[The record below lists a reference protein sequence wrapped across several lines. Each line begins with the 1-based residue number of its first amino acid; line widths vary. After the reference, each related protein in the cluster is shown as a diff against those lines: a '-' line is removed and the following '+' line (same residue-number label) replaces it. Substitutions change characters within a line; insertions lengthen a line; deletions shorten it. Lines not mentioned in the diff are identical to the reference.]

1 MGDGGPESEAP
12 FDDSAFYVFA
22 AAMLL
27 LYWVPTASLRVLR
40 RVRGVDPPHAKYMP
54 SRFCR
59 CSQCQ
64 AKAVKLQ
71 ATRARPAQIIFTPSN
86 IVFGVATVLL
96 CTSVAV
102 VYRANLAS
110 AAPFDPF
117 EILGVP
123 QSATKREI
131 ERAYRVMASTM
142 HPDKNKDDPG
152 AADAFMRIASAKKAL
167 TDEEAKANYIKYGNP
182 DGYQGTKLGV
192 GLPRGML
199 SHSNVVLLVYFL
211 LLAVAFP
218 AVLILWWR
226 RRSQMLSDSVMTMTY
241 ALFRDVLAHS
251 GQHEDLFNAVA
262 CAFDLQSLFKEGNN
276 QLVVPVLGQ
285 LRAMAAF
292 DLSKCKFPG
301 PPPDWMVHNVIMLH
315 AHVAR
320 VPIPAELSYVL
331 SGFLSRF
338 ESLCTAMADS
348 VAMLGRAD
356 LRRGPYS
363 MSLSGFTSRLLT
375 VVRVGQR
382 VYHAMEVKDSPLL
395 QVPHFGLPEVRT
407 CTQVRPPVTSVYAL
421 AAAGS
426 ERRAELLPDMTPE
439 QRLDVDEFCARYPK
453 ATLTVSKPTVEVDDD
468 DEAVHQG
475 DTVTL
480 TVNLKV
486 QRAAGDLTS
495 PCLPLLPEP
504 KAEVWW
510 IVLSDADRDLPLG
523 VRRMQ
528 PEQATP
534 VPVVEA
540 DEAPSGV
547 TVEFETKFM
556 LVAPVAA
563 KYHLVVHA
571 VPDCYVGADINT
583 PVRMEV
589 LEPKLVT
596 DDTVYFDPSD
606 ESDVASMS
614 SESSYTDDGE
624 YNSEDWTTVT
634 DSSDEEGGHDHGHG
648 QEDDGHGH
656 GGCCGGHSHDA
667 PAEPPRRSKPKK
679 TKKASSPR
687 QDEAEAPRSAGSEAA
702 APVAAAAPAA
712 ARAAPEAR
720 PAPAPAAAPRAARAP
735 VVQARAAPA
744 PRPAARA
751 AAAAAPVRAQA
762 PPAPRGPTVEAVR
775 AAAAAAAATA
785 AAAPAVAPAA
795 TEPAGGPSGATPN
808 GQSSQPRTEAEMEA
822 ELLEDLLLRAN
833 SGGGR
838 GKKGGGGAAKKGKKG
853 SKKGR

>member
-22 AAMLL
+22 SAMLL

-40 RVRGVDPPHAKYMP
+40 RIRGVDPPHAKYLP
-54 SRFCR
+54 SRYCK

-64 AKAVKLQ
+64 AKAAKLQ
-71 ATRARPAQIIFTPSN
+71 STRARPAQIYFTPSN
-86 IVFGVATVLL
+86 ITFAVATVLL
-96 CTSVAV
+96 CASVAV

-131 ERAYRVMASTM
+131 ERAYRVLASTM
-142 HPDKNKDDPG
+142 HPDKNKNDPG

-199 SHSNVVLLVYFL
+199 AHSNIVLLVYFL

-262 CAFDLQSLFKEGNN
+262 CAFDLEPLFKEGNN
-276 QLVVPVLGQ
+276 QLVVPVLQQ
-285 LRAMAAF
+285 LRSMAAF

-301 PPPDWMVHNVIMLH
+301 PPPDWMVHNVILLH

-320 VPIPAELSYVL
+320 VPIPAELNYVL

-395 QVPHFGLPEVRT
+395 QVPHFGLREVRA
-407 CTQVRPPVTSVYAL
+407 CTQVRPPLTSVYAL
-421 AAAGS
+421 VEAGS
-426 ERRAELLPDMTPE
+426 ERRAALLPDLTPQ

-453 ATLTVSKPTVEVDDD
+453 ATLTVSKPTVDVDDE
-468 DEAVHQG
+468 DESVHQG

-480 TVNLKV
+480 SVNLKV
-486 QRAAGDLTS
+486 TRAAGNLTS

-504 KAEVWW
+504 KSEVWW

-528 PEQATP
+528 PEQASP
-534 VPVVEA
+534 VPVDEA
-540 DEAPSGV
+540 DASSAGSS
-547 TVEFETKFM
+547 FQFDTKFM
-556 LVAPVAA
+556 LVAPVAGR
-563 KYHLVVHA
+563 YHLVVHA

-583 PVRMEV
+583 PIRMDV

-606 ESDVASMS
+606 ESDVASMT

-634 DSSDEEGGHDHGHG
+634 DSSDEEGGHDHEEEEDGPGLDHG
-648 QEDDGHGH
+648 D
-656 GGCCGGHSHDA
+656 CCGGHSRGA
-667 PAEPPRRSKPKK
+667 PPEPPRRSKPRKAKK
-679 TKKASSPR
+679 SPTSR
-687 QDEAEAPRSAGSEAA
+687 EDEPAAEP
-702 APVAAAAPAA
+702 AAAAPAA
-712 ARAAPEAR
+712 GSTTAARRERAAR
-720 PAPAPAAAPRAARAP
+720 PAP
-735 VVQARAAPA
+735 
-744 PRPAARA
+744 ARA
-751 AAAAAPVRAQA
+751 AAAA
-762 PPAPRGPTVEAVR
+762 PPASAP
-775 AAAAAAAATA
+775 AARAATA
-785 AAAPAVAPAA
+785 AD
-795 TEPAGGPSGATPN
+795 TNGA
-808 GQSSQPRTEAEMEA
+808 SSQPRTEADTEA
-822 ELLEDLLLRAN
+822 ELLEDLLQRAN
-833 SGGGR
+833 AGGGR
-838 GKKGGGGAAKKGKKG
+838 GKKSSAGTSKKGKKG
-853 SKKGR
+853 GKKGR

>member
-22 AAMLL
+22 SAMLL

-40 RVRGVDPPHAKYMP
+40 RIRGVDPPHAKYLP
-54 SRFCR
+54 SRYCK

-64 AKAVKLQ
+64 AKAAKLQ
-71 ATRARPAQIIFTPSN
+71 STRARPAQIYFTPSN
-86 IVFGVATVLL
+86 ITFAVATVLL
-96 CTSVAV
+96 CASVAV

-131 ERAYRVMASTM
+131 ERAYRVLASTM
-142 HPDKNKDDPG
+142 HPDKNKNDPG

-199 SHSNVVLLVYFL
+199 AHSNIVLLVYFL

-262 CAFDLQSLFKEGNN
+262 CAFDLEPLFKEGNN
-276 QLVVPVLGQ
+276 QLVVPVLQQ
-285 LRAMAAF
+285 LRSMAAF

-301 PPPDWMVHNVIMLH
+301 PPPDWMVHNVILLH

-320 VPIPAELSYVL
+320 VPIPAELNYVL

-395 QVPHFGLPEVRT
+395 QVPHFGLREVRA
-407 CTQVRPPVTSVYAL
+407 CTQVRPPLTSVYAL
-421 AAAGS
+421 VEAGS
-426 ERRAELLPDMTPE
+426 ERRAALLPDLTPQ

-453 ATLTVSKPTVEVDDD
+453 ATLTVSKPTVDVDDE
-468 DEAVHQG
+468 DESVHQG

-480 TVNLKV
+480 SVNLKV
-486 QRAAGDLTS
+486 TRAAGNLTS

-504 KAEVWW
+504 KSEVWW

-528 PEQATP
+528 PEQASP
-534 VPVVEA
+534 VPVDEA
-540 DEAPSGV
+540 DASSAGSS
-547 TVEFETKFM
+547 FQFDTKFM
-556 LVAPVAA
+556 LVAPVAGR
-563 KYHLVVHA
+563 YHLVVHA

-583 PVRMEV
+583 PIRMDV

-606 ESDVASMS
+606 ESDVASMT

-634 DSSDEEGGHDHGHG
+634 DSSDEEGGHDHEEEEDGPGLDHG
-648 QEDDGHGH
+648 D
-656 GGCCGGHSHDA
+656 CCGGHSRGA
-667 PAEPPRRSKPKK
+667 PPEPPRRSKPRKAKK
-679 TKKASSPR
+679 SPTSR
-687 QDEAEAPRSAGSEAA
+687 EDEPAAEP
-702 APVAAAAPAA
+702 AAAAPAA
-712 ARAAPEAR
+712 GSTTAARRERAAR
-720 PAPAPAAAPRAARAP
+720 PAPA
-735 VVQARAAPA
+735 
-744 PRPAARA
+744 RA
-751 AAAAAPVRAQA
+751 AAAPAAPVPVVAARAAPVRAAAARAA
-762 PPAPRGPTVEAVR
+762 PPPAAARAPTPPVARGPTVEAVR
-775 AAAAAAAATA
+775 AAAAAAAGA
-785 AAAPAVAPAA
+785 AAAPPASAPAA
-795 TEPAGGPSGATPN
+795 RAATAADANGA
-808 GQSSQPRTEAEMEA
+808 SSQPRTEADTEA
-822 ELLEDLLLRAN
+822 ELLEDLLQRAN
-833 SGGGR
+833 AGGGR
-838 GKKGGGGAAKKGKKG
+838 GKKSSAGTSKKGKKG
-853 SKKGR
+853 GKKGR

>member
-22 AAMLL
+22 SAMLL

-40 RVRGVDPPHAKYMP
+40 RIRGVDPPHAKYLP
-54 SRFCR
+54 SRYCK

-64 AKAVKLQ
+64 AKAAKLQ
-71 ATRARPAQIIFTPSN
+71 STRARPAQIYFTPSN
-86 IVFGVATVLL
+86 ITFAVATVLL
-96 CTSVAV
+96 CASVAV

-131 ERAYRVMASTM
+131 ERAYRVLASTM
-142 HPDKNKDDPG
+142 HPDKNKNDPG

-199 SHSNVVLLVYFL
+199 AHSNIVLLVYFL

-262 CAFDLQSLFKEGNN
+262 CAFDLEPLFKEGNN
-276 QLVVPVLGQ
+276 QLVVPVLQQ
-285 LRAMAAF
+285 LRSMAAF

-301 PPPDWMVHNVIMLH
+301 PPPDWMVHNVILLH

-320 VPIPAELSYVL
+320 VPIPAELNYVL

-395 QVPHFGLPEVRT
+395 QVPHFGLREVRA
-407 CTQVRPPVTSVYAL
+407 CTQVRPPLTSVYAL
-421 AAAGS
+421 VEAGS
-426 ERRAELLPDMTPE
+426 ERRAALLPDLTPQ

-453 ATLTVSKPTVEVDDD
+453 ATLTVSKPTVDVDDE
-468 DEAVHQG
+468 DESVHQG

-480 TVNLKV
+480 SVNLKV
-486 QRAAGDLTS
+486 TRAAGNLTS

-504 KAEVWW
+504 KSEVWW

-528 PEQATP
+528 PEQASP
-534 VPVVEA
+534 VPVDEA
-540 DEAPSGV
+540 DASSAESS
-547 TVEFETKFM
+547 FQFDTKFM
-556 LVAPVAA
+556 LVAPVAGR
-563 KYHLVVHA
+563 YHLVVHA

-583 PVRMEV
+583 PIRMDV

-606 ESDVASMS
+606 ESDVASMT

-634 DSSDEEGGHDHGHG
+634 DSSDEEGGHDHEEEEDGPGLDHG
-648 QEDDGHGH
+648 D
-656 GGCCGGHSHDA
+656 CCGGHSRGA
-667 PAEPPRRSKPKK
+667 PPEPPRRSKPRKAKK
-679 TKKASSPR
+679 SPTSR
-687 QDEAEAPRSAGSEAA
+687 EDEPAAEP
-702 APVAAAAPAA
+702 AAAAPAA
-712 ARAAPEAR
+712 GSTTAARRERAAR
-720 PAPAPAAAPRAARAP
+720 PAPA
-735 VVQARAAPA
+735 
-744 PRPAARA
+744 RA
-751 AAAAAPVRAQA
+751 AAAPAAPVPVVAARAAPVRAAAARAA
-762 PPAPRGPTVEAVR
+762 PPPAAARAPTPPVARGPTVEAVR
-775 AAAAAAAATA
+775 AAAAAAAGA
-785 AAAPAVAPAA
+785 AAAPPASAPAA
-795 TEPAGGPSGATPN
+795 RAATAADTNGA
-808 GQSSQPRTEAEMEA
+808 SSQPRTEADTEA
-822 ELLEDLLLRAN
+822 ELLEDLLQRAN
-833 SGGGR
+833 AGGGR
-838 GKKGGGGAAKKGKKG
+838 GKKSFAGTSKKGKKG
-853 SKKGR
+853 GKKGR

>member
-22 AAMLL
+22 SAMLL

-40 RVRGVDPPHAKYMP
+40 RIRGVDPPHAKYLP
-54 SRFCR
+54 SRYCK

-64 AKAVKLQ
+64 AKAAKLQ
-71 ATRARPAQIIFTPSN
+71 STRARPAQIYFTPSN
-86 IVFGVATVLL
+86 ITFAVATVLL
-96 CTSVAV
+96 CASVAV

-131 ERAYRVMASTM
+131 ERAYRVLASTM
-142 HPDKNKDDPG
+142 HPDKNKNDPG

-199 SHSNVVLLVYFL
+199 AHSNIVLLVYFL

-262 CAFDLQSLFKEGNN
+262 CAFDLEPLFKEGNN
-276 QLVVPVLGQ
+276 QLVVPVLQQ
-285 LRAMAAF
+285 LRSMAAF

-301 PPPDWMVHNVIMLH
+301 PPPDWMVHNVILLH

-320 VPIPAELSYVL
+320 VPIPAELNYVL

-395 QVPHFGLPEVRT
+395 QVPHFGLREVRA
-407 CTQVRPPVTSVYAL
+407 CTQVRPPLTSVYAL
-421 AAAGS
+421 VEAGS
-426 ERRAELLPDMTPE
+426 ERRAALLPDLTPQ

-453 ATLTVSKPTVEVDDD
+453 ATLTVSKPTVDVDDE
-468 DEAVHQG
+468 DESVHQG

-480 TVNLKV
+480 SVNLKV
-486 QRAAGDLTS
+486 TRAAGNLTS

-504 KAEVWW
+504 KSEVWW

-528 PEQATP
+528 PEQASP
-534 VPVVEA
+534 VPVDEA
-540 DEAPSGV
+540 DASSAGSS
-547 TVEFETKFM
+547 FQFDTKFM
-556 LVAPVAA
+556 LVAPVAGR
-563 KYHLVVHA
+563 YHLVVHA

-583 PVRMEV
+583 PIRMDV

-606 ESDVASMS
+606 ESDVASMT

-634 DSSDEEGGHDHGHG
+634 DSSDEEGGHDHEEEEDGPGLDHG
-648 QEDDGHGH
+648 D
-656 GGCCGGHSHDA
+656 CCGGHSRGA
-667 PAEPPRRSKPKK
+667 PPEPPRRSKPRKAKK
-679 TKKASSPR
+679 SPTSR
-687 QDEAEAPRSAGSEAA
+687 EDEPAAEP
-702 APVAAAAPAA
+702 AAAAPAA
-712 ARAAPEAR
+712 GSTTAARRERAAR
-720 PAPAPAAAPRAARAP
+720 PAPARAAA
-735 VVQARAAPA
+735 ARAAPV
-744 PRPAARA
+744 PVVAAR
-751 AAAAAPVRAQA
+751 AAPVRAAAARAA
-762 PPAPRGPTVEAVR
+762 PPPAAARAPTPPVARGPTVEAVR
-775 AAAAAAAATA
+775 AAAAAAAGA
-785 AAAPAVAPAA
+785 AAAPPASAPAA
-795 TEPAGGPSGATPN
+795 RAATAADTNGA
-808 GQSSQPRTEAEMEA
+808 SSQPRTEADTEA
-822 ELLEDLLLRAN
+822 ELLEDLLQRAN
-833 SGGGR
+833 AGGGR
-838 GKKGGGGAAKKGKKG
+838 GKKSSAGTSKKGKKG
-853 SKKGR
+853 GKKGR

>member
-22 AAMLL
+22 SAMLL

-40 RVRGVDPPHAKYMP
+40 RIRGVDPPHAKYLP
-54 SRFCR
+54 SRYCK

-64 AKAVKLQ
+64 AKAAKLQ
-71 ATRARPAQIIFTPSN
+71 STRARPAQIYFTPSN
-86 IVFGVATVLL
+86 ITFAVATVLL
-96 CTSVAV
+96 CASVAV

-131 ERAYRVMASTM
+131 ERAYRVLASTM
-142 HPDKNKDDPG
+142 HPDKNKNDPG

-199 SHSNVVLLVYFL
+199 AHSNIVLLVYFL

-262 CAFDLQSLFKEGNN
+262 CAFDLEPLFKEGNN
-276 QLVVPVLGQ
+276 QLVVPVLQQ
-285 LRAMAAF
+285 LRSMAAF

-301 PPPDWMVHNVIMLH
+301 PPPDWMVHNVILLH

-320 VPIPAELSYVL
+320 VPIPAELNYVL

-395 QVPHFGLPEVRT
+395 QVPHFGLREVRA
-407 CTQVRPPVTSVYAL
+407 CTQVRPPLTSVYAL
-421 AAAGS
+421 VEAGS
-426 ERRAELLPDMTPE
+426 ERRAALLPDLTPQ

-453 ATLTVSKPTVEVDDD
+453 ATLTVSKPTVDVDDE
-468 DEAVHQG
+468 DESVHQG

-480 TVNLKV
+480 SVNLKV
-486 QRAAGDLTS
+486 TRAAGNLTS

-504 KAEVWW
+504 KSEVWW

-528 PEQATP
+528 PEQASP
-534 VPVVEA
+534 VPVDEA
-540 DEAPSGV
+540 DASSAGSS
-547 TVEFETKFM
+547 FQFDTKFM
-556 LVAPVAA
+556 LVAPVAGR
-563 KYHLVVHA
+563 YHLVVHA

-583 PVRMEV
+583 PIRMDV

-606 ESDVASMS
+606 ESDVASMT

-634 DSSDEEGGHDHGHG
+634 DSSDEEGGHDHEEEEDGPGLDHG
-648 QEDDGHGH
+648 D
-656 GGCCGGHSHDA
+656 CCGGHSRGA
-667 PAEPPRRSKPKK
+667 PPEPPRRSKPRKAKK
-679 TKKASSPR
+679 SPTSR
-687 QDEAEAPRSAGSEAA
+687 EDEPAAEP
-702 APVAAAAPAA
+702 AAAAPAA
-712 ARAAPEAR
+712 GSTTAARRERAAR
-720 PAPAPAAAPRAARAP
+720 PAPA
-735 VVQARAAPA
+735 
-744 PRPAARA
+744 RA
-751 AAAAAPVRAQA
+751 AAAPAAPVPVVAARAAPVRAAAARAA
-762 PPAPRGPTVEAVR
+762 PPPAAARAPTPPVARGPTVEAVR
-775 AAAAAAAATA
+775 AAAAAAAGA
-785 AAAPAVAPAA
+785 AAAPPASAPAA
-795 TEPAGGPSGATPN
+795 RAATAADTNGA
-808 GQSSQPRTEAEMEA
+808 SSQPRTEADTEA
-822 ELLEDLLLRAN
+822 ELLEDLLQRAN
-833 SGGGR
+833 AGGGR
-838 GKKGGGGAAKKGKKG
+838 GKKSSAGTSKKGKKG
-853 SKKGR
+853 GKKGR

>member
-22 AAMLL
+22 SAMLL

-40 RVRGVDPPHAKYMP
+40 RIRGVDPPHAKYLP
-54 SRFCR
+54 SRYCK

-64 AKAVKLQ
+64 AKAAKLQ
-71 ATRARPAQIIFTPSN
+71 STRARPAQIYFTPSN
-86 IVFGVATVLL
+86 ITFAVATVLL
-96 CTSVAV
+96 CASVAV

-131 ERAYRVMASTM
+131 ERAYRVLASTM
-142 HPDKNKDDPG
+142 HPDKNKNDPR

-199 SHSNVVLLVYFL
+199 AHSNIVLLVYFL

-262 CAFDLQSLFKEGNN
+262 CAFDLEPLFKEGNN
-276 QLVVPVLGQ
+276 QLVVPVLQQ
-285 LRAMAAF
+285 LRSMAAF

-301 PPPDWMVHNVIMLH
+301 PPPDWMVHNVILLH

-320 VPIPAELSYVL
+320 VPIPAELNYVL

-395 QVPHFGLPEVRT
+395 QVPHFGLREVRA
-407 CTQVRPPVTSVYAL
+407 CTQVRPPLTSVYAL
-421 AAAGS
+421 VEAGS
-426 ERRAELLPDMTPE
+426 ERRAALLPDLTPQ

-453 ATLTVSKPTVEVDDD
+453 ATLTVSKPTVDVDDE
-468 DEAVHQG
+468 DESVHQG

-480 TVNLKV
+480 SVNLKV
-486 QRAAGDLTS
+486 TRAAGNLTS

-504 KAEVWW
+504 KSEVWW

-528 PEQATP
+528 PEQASP
-534 VPVVEA
+534 VPVDEA
-540 DEAPSGV
+540 DASSAESS
-547 TVEFETKFM
+547 FQFDTKFM
-556 LVAPVAA
+556 LVAPVAGR
-563 KYHLVVHA
+563 YHLVVHA

-583 PVRMEV
+583 PIRMDV

-606 ESDVASMS
+606 ESDVASMT

-634 DSSDEEGGHDHGHG
+634 DSSDEEGGHDHEEEEDGPGLDHG
-648 QEDDGHGH
+648 D
-656 GGCCGGHSHDA
+656 CCGGHSRGA
-667 PAEPPRRSKPKK
+667 PPEPPRRSKPRKAKK
-679 TKKASSPR
+679 SPTSR
-687 QDEAEAPRSAGSEAA
+687 EDEPAAEP
-702 APVAAAAPAA
+702 AAAAPAA
-712 ARAAPEAR
+712 GSTTAARRERAAR
-720 PAPAPAAAPRAARAP
+720 PAPA
-735 VVQARAAPA
+735 
-744 PRPAARA
+744 RA
-751 AAAAAPVRAQA
+751 AAAPAAPVPVVAARAAPVRAAAARAA
-762 PPAPRGPTVEAVR
+762 PPPAAARAPTPPVARGPTVEAVR
-775 AAAAAAAATA
+775 AAAAAAAGA
-785 AAAPAVAPAA
+785 AAAPPASAPAA
-795 TEPAGGPSGATPN
+795 RAATAADTNGA
-808 GQSSQPRTEAEMEA
+808 SSQPRTEADTEA
-822 ELLEDLLLRAN
+822 ELLEDLLQRAN
-833 SGGGR
+833 AGGGR
-838 GKKGGGGAAKKGKKG
+838 GKKSSAGTSKKGKKG
-853 SKKGR
+853 GKKGR

>member
-22 AAMLL
+22 SAMLL

-40 RVRGVDPPHAKYMP
+40 RIRGVDPPHAKYLP
-54 SRFCR
+54 SRYCK

-64 AKAVKLQ
+64 AKAAKLQ
-71 ATRARPAQIIFTPSN
+71 STRARPAQIYFTPSN
-86 IVFGVATVLL
+86 ITFAVATVLL
-96 CTSVAV
+96 CASVAV

-131 ERAYRVMASTM
+131 ERAYRVLASTM
-142 HPDKNKDDPG
+142 HPDKNKNDPG

-199 SHSNVVLLVYFL
+199 AHSNIVLLVYFL

-262 CAFDLQSLFKEGNN
+262 CAFDLEPLFKEGNN
-276 QLVVPVLGQ
+276 QLVVPVLQQ
-285 LRAMAAF
+285 LRSMAAF

-301 PPPDWMVHNVIMLH
+301 PPPDWMVHNVILLH

-320 VPIPAELSYVL
+320 VPIPAELNYVL

-395 QVPHFGLPEVRT
+395 QVPHFGLREVRA
-407 CTQVRPPVTSVYAL
+407 CTQVRPPLTSVYAL
-421 AAAGS
+421 VEAGS
-426 ERRAELLPDMTPE
+426 ERRAALLPDLTPQ

-453 ATLTVSKPTVEVDDD
+453 ATLTVSKPTVDVDDE
-468 DEAVHQG
+468 DESVHQG

-480 TVNLKV
+480 SVNLKV
-486 QRAAGDLTS
+486 TRAAGNLTS

-504 KAEVWW
+504 KSEVWW

-528 PEQATP
+528 PEQASP
-534 VPVVEA
+534 VPVDEA
-540 DEAPSGV
+540 DASSAGSS
-547 TVEFETKFM
+547 FQFDTKFM
-556 LVAPVAA
+556 LVAPVAGR
-563 KYHLVVHA
+563 YHLVVHA

-583 PVRMEV
+583 PIRMDV

-606 ESDVASMS
+606 ESDVASMT

-634 DSSDEEGGHDHGHG
+634 DSSDEEGGHDHEEEEDGPGLDHG
-648 QEDDGHGH
+648 D
-656 GGCCGGHSHDA
+656 CCGGHSRGA
-667 PAEPPRRSKPKK
+667 PPEPPRRSKPRKAKK
-679 TKKASSPR
+679 SPTSR
-687 QDEAEAPRSAGSEAA
+687 EDEPAAEP
-702 APVAAAAPAA
+702 AAAAPAA
-712 ARAAPEAR
+712 GSTT
-720 PAPAPAAAPRAARAP
+720 
-735 VVQARAAPA
+735 
-744 PRPAARA
+744 AARA
-751 AAAAAPVRAQA
+751 A
-762 PPAPRGPTVEAVR
+762 
-775 AAAAAAAATA
+775 TA
-785 AAAPAVAPAA
+785 ADAN
-795 TEPAGGPSGATPN
+795 GA
-808 GQSSQPRTEAEMEA
+808 SSQPRTEADTEA
-822 ELLEDLLLRAN
+822 ELLEDLLQRAN
-833 SGGGR
+833 AGGGR
-838 GKKGGGGAAKKGKKG
+838 GKKSSAGTSKKGKKG
-853 SKKGR
+853 GKKGR

>member
-22 AAMLL
+22 SAMLL

-40 RVRGVDPPHAKYMP
+40 RIRGVDPPHAKYLP
-54 SRFCR
+54 SRYCK

-64 AKAVKLQ
+64 AKAAKLQ
-71 ATRARPAQIIFTPSN
+71 STRARPAQIYFTPSN
-86 IVFGVATVLL
+86 ITFAVATVLL
-96 CTSVAV
+96 CASVAV

-131 ERAYRVMASTM
+131 ERAYRVLASTM
-142 HPDKNKDDPG
+142 HPDKNKNDPG

-199 SHSNVVLLVYFL
+199 AHSNIVLLVYFL

-262 CAFDLQSLFKEGNN
+262 CAFDLEPLFKEGNN
-276 QLVVPVLGQ
+276 QLVVPVLQQ
-285 LRAMAAF
+285 LRSMAAF

-301 PPPDWMVHNVIMLH
+301 PPPDWMVHNVILLH

-320 VPIPAELSYVL
+320 VPIPAELNYVL

-395 QVPHFGLPEVRT
+395 QVPHFGLREVRA
-407 CTQVRPPVTSVYAL
+407 CTQVRPPLTSVYAL
-421 AAAGS
+421 VEAGS
-426 ERRAELLPDMTPE
+426 ERRAALLPDLTPQ

-453 ATLTVSKPTVEVDDD
+453 ATLTVSKPTVDVDDE
-468 DEAVHQG
+468 DESVHQG

-480 TVNLKV
+480 SVNLKV
-486 QRAAGDLTS
+486 TRAAGNLTS

-504 KAEVWW
+504 KSEVWW

-528 PEQATP
+528 PEQASP
-534 VPVVEA
+534 VPVDEA
-540 DEAPSGV
+540 DASSAGSS
-547 TVEFETKFM
+547 FQFDTKFM
-556 LVAPVAA
+556 LVAPVAGR
-563 KYHLVVHA
+563 YHLVVHA

-583 PVRMEV
+583 PIRMDV

-606 ESDVASMS
+606 ESDVASMT

-634 DSSDEEGGHDHGHG
+634 DSSDEEGGHDHEEEEDGPGLDHG
-648 QEDDGHGH
+648 D
-656 GGCCGGHSHDA
+656 CCGGHSRGA
-667 PAEPPRRSKPKK
+667 PPEPPRRSKPRKAKK
-679 TKKASSPR
+679 SPTSR
-687 QDEAEAPRSAGSEAA
+687 EDEPAAEP
-702 APVAAAAPAA
+702 AAAAPAA
-712 ARAAPEAR
+712 GSTTAARRERAAR
-720 PAPAPAAAPRAARAP
+720 PAPA
-735 VVQARAAPA
+735 
-744 PRPAARA
+744 RA
-751 AAAAAPVRAQA
+751 AAAPAAPVPVVAARAAPVRAAAARAA
-762 PPAPRGPTVEAVR
+762 PPPAAARAPTPPVARGPTVEAVR
-775 AAAAAAAATA
+775 AAAAAAAGAAAPPPASAPAARAATA
-785 AAAPAVAPAA
+785 AD
-795 TEPAGGPSGATPN
+795 TNGA
-808 GQSSQPRTEAEMEA
+808 SSQPRTEADTEA
-822 ELLEDLLLRAN
+822 ELLEDLLQRAN
-833 SGGGR
+833 AGGGR
-838 GKKGGGGAAKKGKKG
+838 GKKSSAGTSKKGKKG
-853 SKKGR
+853 GKKGR

>member
-22 AAMLL
+22 SAMLL

-40 RVRGVDPPHAKYMP
+40 RIRGVDPPHAKYLP
-54 SRFCR
+54 SRYCK

-64 AKAVKLQ
+64 AKAAKLQ
-71 ATRARPAQIIFTPSN
+71 STRARPAQIYFTPSN
-86 IVFGVATVLL
+86 ITFAVATVLL
-96 CTSVAV
+96 CASVAV

-131 ERAYRVMASTM
+131 ERAYRVLASTM
-142 HPDKNKDDPG
+142 HPDKNKNDPG

-199 SHSNVVLLVYFL
+199 AHSNIVLLVYFL

-262 CAFDLQSLFKEGNN
+262 CAFDLEPLFKEGNN
-276 QLVVPVLGQ
+276 QLVVPVLQQ
-285 LRAMAAF
+285 LRSMAAF

-301 PPPDWMVHNVIMLH
+301 PPPDWMVHNVILLH

-320 VPIPAELSYVL
+320 VPIPAELNYVL

-395 QVPHFGLPEVRT
+395 QVPHFGLREVRA
-407 CTQVRPPVTSVYAL
+407 CTQVRPPLTSVYAL
-421 AAAGS
+421 VEAGS
-426 ERRAELLPDMTPE
+426 ERRAALLPDLTPQ

-453 ATLTVSKPTVEVDDD
+453 ATLTVSKPTVDVDDE
-468 DEAVHQG
+468 DESVHQG

-480 TVNLKV
+480 SVNLKV
-486 QRAAGDLTS
+486 TRAAGNLTS

-504 KAEVWW
+504 KSEVWW

-528 PEQATP
+528 PEQASP
-534 VPVVEA
+534 VPVDEA
-540 DEAPSGV
+540 DASSAESS
-547 TVEFETKFM
+547 FQFDTKFM
-556 LVAPVAA
+556 LVAPVAGR
-563 KYHLVVHA
+563 YHLVVHA

-583 PVRMEV
+583 PIRMDV

-606 ESDVASMS
+606 ESDVASMT

-634 DSSDEEGGHDHGHG
+634 DSSDEEGGHDHEEEEDGPGLDHG
-648 QEDDGHGH
+648 D
-656 GGCCGGHSHDA
+656 CCGGHSRGA
-667 PAEPPRRSKPKK
+667 PPEPPRRSKPRKAKK
-679 TKKASSPR
+679 SPTSR
-687 QDEAEAPRSAGSEAA
+687 EDEPAAEP
-702 APVAAAAPAA
+702 AAAAPAA
-712 ARAAPEAR
+712 GSTTAARRERAAR
-720 PAPAPAAAPRAARAP
+720 PAPA
-735 VVQARAAPA
+735 
-744 PRPAARA
+744 RA
-751 AAAAAPVRAQA
+751 AAAPAAPVPVVAARAAPVRAAAARAA
-762 PPAPRGPTVEAVR
+762 PPPAAARAPTPPVARGPTVEAVR
-775 AAAAAAAATA
+775 AAAAAAAGA
-785 AAAPAVAPAA
+785 AAAPPASAPAA
-795 TEPAGGPSGATPN
+795 RAATAADANGA
-808 GQSSQPRTEAEMEA
+808 SSQPRTEADTEA
-822 ELLEDLLLRAN
+822 ELLEDLLQRAN
-833 SGGGR
+833 AGGGR
-838 GKKGGGGAAKKGKKG
+838 GKKSSAGTSKKGKKG
-853 SKKGR
+853 GKKGR

>member
-22 AAMLL
+22 SAMLL

-40 RVRGVDPPHAKYMP
+40 RIRGVDPPHAKYLP
-54 SRFCR
+54 SRYCK

-64 AKAVKLQ
+64 AKAAKLQ
-71 ATRARPAQIIFTPSN
+71 STRARPAQIYFTPSN
-86 IVFGVATVLL
+86 ITFAVATVLL
-96 CTSVAV
+96 CASVAV

-131 ERAYRVMASTM
+131 ERAYRVLASTM
-142 HPDKNKDDPG
+142 HPDKNKNDPG

-199 SHSNVVLLVYFL
+199 AHSNIVLLVYFL

-262 CAFDLQSLFKEGNN
+262 CAFDLEPLFKEGNN
-276 QLVVPVLGQ
+276 QLVVPVLQQ
-285 LRAMAAF
+285 LRSMAAF

-301 PPPDWMVHNVIMLH
+301 PPPDWMVHNVILLH

-320 VPIPAELSYVL
+320 VPIPAELNYVL

-395 QVPHFGLPEVRT
+395 QVPHFGLREVRA
-407 CTQVRPPVTSVYAL
+407 CTQVRPPWTSVYAL
-421 AAAGS
+421 VEAGS
-426 ERRAELLPDMTPE
+426 ERRAALLPDLTPQ

-453 ATLTVSKPTVEVDDD
+453 ATLTVSKPTVDVDDE
-468 DEAVHQG
+468 DESVHQG

-480 TVNLKV
+480 SVNLKV
-486 QRAAGDLTS
+486 TRAAGNLTS

-504 KAEVWW
+504 KSEVWW

-528 PEQATP
+528 PEQASP
-534 VPVVEA
+534 VPVDEA
-540 DEAPSGV
+540 DASSAGSS
-547 TVEFETKFM
+547 FQFDTKFM
-556 LVAPVAA
+556 LVAPVAGR
-563 KYHLVVHA
+563 YHLVVHA

-583 PVRMEV
+583 PIRMDV

-606 ESDVASMS
+606 ESDVASMT

-634 DSSDEEGGHDHGHG
+634 DSSDEEGGHDHEEEEDGPGLDHG
-648 QEDDGHGH
+648 D
-656 GGCCGGHSHDA
+656 CCGGHSRGA
-667 PAEPPRRSKPKK
+667 PPEPPRRSKPRKAKK
-679 TKKASSPR
+679 SPTSR
-687 QDEAEAPRSAGSEAA
+687 EDEPAAEP
-702 APVAAAAPAA
+702 AAAAPAA
-712 ARAAPEAR
+712 GSTTAARRERAAR
-720 PAPAPAAAPRAARAP
+720 PAPA
-735 VVQARAAPA
+735 
-744 PRPAARA
+744 RA
-751 AAAAAPVRAQA
+751 AAAPAAPVPVVAARAAPVRAAAARAA
-762 PPAPRGPTVEAVR
+762 PPPAAARAPTPPVARGPTVEAVR
-775 AAAAAAAATA
+775 AAAAAAAGA
-785 AAAPAVAPAA
+785 AAAPPASAPAA
-795 TEPAGGPSGATPN
+795 RAATAADTNGA
-808 GQSSQPRTEAEMEA
+808 SSQPRTEADTEA
-822 ELLEDLLLRAN
+822 ELLEDLLQRAN
-833 SGGGR
+833 AGGGR
-838 GKKGGGGAAKKGKKG
+838 GKKSSAGTSKKGKKG
-853 SKKGR
+853 GKKGR

>member
-22 AAMLL
+22 SAMLL

-40 RVRGVDPPHAKYMP
+40 RIRGVDPPHAKYLP
-54 SRFCR
+54 SRYCK

-64 AKAVKLQ
+64 AKAAKLQ
-71 ATRARPAQIIFTPSN
+71 STRARPAQIYFTPSN
-86 IVFGVATVLL
+86 ITFAVATVLL
-96 CTSVAV
+96 CASVAV

-123 QSATKREI
+123 HSATKREI
-131 ERAYRVMASTM
+131 ERAYRVLASTM
-142 HPDKNKDDPG
+142 HPDKNKNDPG

-199 SHSNVVLLVYFL
+199 AHSNIVLLVYFL

-262 CAFDLQSLFKEGNN
+262 CAFDLEPLFKEGNN
-276 QLVVPVLGQ
+276 QLVVPVLQQ
-285 LRAMAAF
+285 LRSMAAF

-301 PPPDWMVHNVIMLH
+301 PPPDWMVHNVILLH

-320 VPIPAELSYVL
+320 LPIPAELNYVL

-395 QVPHFGLPEVRT
+395 QVPHFGLREVRA
-407 CTQVRPPVTSVYAL
+407 CTQVRPPLTSVYAL
-421 AAAGS
+421 AEAGS
-426 ERRAELLPDMTPE
+426 ERRAALLPDLTPE

-453 ATLTVSKPTVEVDDD
+453 ATLTVSKPTVDVDDE
-468 DEAVHQG
+468 DESVHQG

-480 TVNLKV
+480 SVNLKV
-486 QRAAGDLTS
+486 TRAAGNLTS

-504 KAEVWW
+504 KSEVWW

-534 VPVVEA
+534 VPVDEA
-540 DEAPSGV
+540 DASSAGSS
-547 TVEFETKFM
+547 FQFDTKFM
-556 LVAPVAA
+556 LVAPVAGR
-563 KYHLVVHA
+563 YHLVVHA

-583 PVRMEV
+583 PIRMDV

-606 ESDVASMS
+606 ESDVASMT

-634 DSSDEEGGHDHGHG
+634 DSSDEEGGHDREEEEDGPGH
-648 QEDDGHGH
+648 DH
-656 GGCCGGHSHDA
+656 GGCCGGHSHGA
-667 PAEPPRRSKPKK
+667 PSEPPRRSKPRKAKK
-679 TKKASSPR
+679 SPTSR
-687 QDEAEAPRSAGSEAA
+687 EGEPAAEP
-702 APVAAAAPAA
+702 AAAAPAA
-712 ARAAPEAR
+712 GSTTAARRERAAR
-720 PAPAPAAAPRAARAP
+720 PAPS
-735 VVQARAAPA
+735 
-744 PRPAARA
+744 RA
-751 AAAAAPVRAQA
+751 AAAPAAPVPVVAARAAPVRAAAARAA
-762 PPAPRGPTVEAVR
+762 PPPAAARAPTPPVARGPTVEAVR
-775 AAAAAAAATA
+775 AAAAAAAGA
-785 AAAPAVAPAA
+785 AAAPPAPAPAA
-795 TEPAGGPSGATPN
+795 RAATAADANGA
-808 GQSSQPRTEAEMEA
+808 SSQPRTEADTEA
-822 ELLEDLLLRAN
+822 ELLEDLLQRAN
-833 SGGGR
+833 AGGGR
-838 GKKGGGGAAKKGKKG
+838 GKKGSAGTAKKGKKG
-853 SKKGR
+853 GKKGR

>member
-22 AAMLL
+22 SAMLL

-40 RVRGVDPPHAKYMP
+40 RIRGVDPPHAKYLP
-54 SRFCR
+54 SRYCK

-64 AKAVKLQ
+64 AKAAKLQ
-71 ATRARPAQIIFTPSN
+71 STRARPAQIYFTPSN
-86 IVFGVATVLL
+86 ITFAVATVLL
-96 CTSVAV
+96 CASVAV

-131 ERAYRVMASTM
+131 ERAYRVLASTM
-142 HPDKNKDDPG
+142 HPDKNKNDPG

-199 SHSNVVLLVYFL
+199 AHSNIVLLVYFL

-262 CAFDLQSLFKEGNN
+262 CAFDLEPLFKEGNN
-276 QLVVPVLGQ
+276 QLVVPVLQQ
-285 LRAMAAF
+285 LRSMAAF

-301 PPPDWMVHNVIMLH
+301 PPPDWMVHNVILLH

-320 VPIPAELSYVL
+320 VPIPAELNYVL

-395 QVPHFGLPEVRT
+395 QVPHFGLREVRA
-407 CTQVRPPVTSVYAL
+407 CTQVRPPLTSVYAL
-421 AAAGS
+421 VEAGS
-426 ERRAELLPDMTPE
+426 EWRAALLPDLTPQ

-453 ATLTVSKPTVEVDDD
+453 ATLTVSKPTVDVDDE
-468 DEAVHQG
+468 DESVHQG

-480 TVNLKV
+480 SVNLKV
-486 QRAAGDLTS
+486 TRAAGNLTS

-504 KAEVWW
+504 KSEVWW

-528 PEQATP
+528 PEQASP
-534 VPVVEA
+534 VPVDEA
-540 DEAPSGV
+540 DASSAGSS
-547 TVEFETKFM
+547 FQFDTKFM
-556 LVAPVAA
+556 LVAPVAGR
-563 KYHLVVHA
+563 YHLVVHA

-583 PVRMEV
+583 PIRMDV

-606 ESDVASMS
+606 ESDVASMT

-634 DSSDEEGGHDHGHG
+634 DSSDEEGGHDHEEEEDGPGLDHG
-648 QEDDGHGH
+648 D
-656 GGCCGGHSHDA
+656 CCGGHSRGA
-667 PAEPPRRSKPKK
+667 PPEPPRRSKPRKAKK
-679 TKKASSPR
+679 SPTSR
-687 QDEAEAPRSAGSEAA
+687 EDEPAAEP
-702 APVAAAAPAA
+702 AAAAPAA
-712 ARAAPEAR
+712 GSTTAARRERAAR
-720 PAPAPAAAPRAARAP
+720 PAPA
-735 VVQARAAPA
+735 
-744 PRPAARA
+744 RA
-751 AAAAAPVRAQA
+751 AAAPAAPVPVVAARAAPVRAAAARAA
-762 PPAPRGPTVEAVR
+762 PPPAAARAPTPPVARGPTVEAVR
-775 AAAAAAAATA
+775 AAAAAAAGA
-785 AAAPAVAPAA
+785 AAAPPASAPAA
-795 TEPAGGPSGATPN
+795 RAATAADTNGA
-808 GQSSQPRTEAEMEA
+808 SSQPRTEADTEA
-822 ELLEDLLLRAN
+822 ELLEDLLQRAN
-833 SGGGR
+833 AGGGR
-838 GKKGGGGAAKKGKKG
+838 GKKSSAGTSKKGKKG
-853 SKKGR
+853 GKKGR

>member
-22 AAMLL
+22 SAMLL

-40 RVRGVDPPHAKYMP
+40 RIRGVDPPHAKYLP
-54 SRFCR
+54 SRYCK

-64 AKAVKLQ
+64 AKAAKLQ
-71 ATRARPAQIIFTPSN
+71 STRARPAQIYFTPSN
-86 IVFGVATVLL
+86 ITFAVATVLL
-96 CTSVAV
+96 CASVAV

-131 ERAYRVMASTM
+131 ERAYRVLASTM
-142 HPDKNKDDPG
+142 HPDKNKNDPG

-199 SHSNVVLLVYFL
+199 AHSNIVLLVYFL

-262 CAFDLQSLFKEGNN
+262 CAFDLEPLFKEGNN
-276 QLVVPVLGQ
+276 QLVVPVLQQ
-285 LRAMAAF
+285 LRSMAAF

-301 PPPDWMVHNVIMLH
+301 PPPDWMVHNVILLH

-320 VPIPAELSYVL
+320 VPIPAELNYVL

-395 QVPHFGLPEVRT
+395 QVPHFGLREVRA
-407 CTQVRPPVTSVYAL
+407 CTQVRPPLTSVYAL
-421 AAAGS
+421 VEAGS
-426 ERRAELLPDMTPE
+426 ERRAALLPDLTPQ

-453 ATLTVSKPTVEVDDD
+453 ATLTVSKPTVDVDDE
-468 DEAVHQG
+468 DESVHQG

-480 TVNLKV
+480 SVNLKV
-486 QRAAGDLTS
+486 TRAAGNLTS

-504 KAEVWW
+504 KSEVWW

-528 PEQATP
+528 PEQASP
-534 VPVVEA
+534 VPVDEA
-540 DEAPSGV
+540 DASSAGSS
-547 TVEFETKFM
+547 FQFDTKFM
-556 LVAPVAA
+556 LVAPVAGR
-563 KYHLVVHA
+563 YHLVVHA

-583 PVRMEV
+583 PIRMDV

-606 ESDVASMS
+606 ESDVASMT

-634 DSSDEEGGHDHGHG
+634 DSSDEEGGHDHEEEEDGPGLDHG
-648 QEDDGHGH
+648 D
-656 GGCCGGHSHDA
+656 CCGGHSRGA
-667 PAEPPRRSKPKK
+667 PPEPPRRSKPRKAKK
-679 TKKASSPR
+679 SPTSR
-687 QDEAEAPRSAGSEAA
+687 EDEPAAEP
-702 APVAAAAPAA
+702 AAAAPAA
-712 ARAAPEAR
+712 GSTTAARRERAAR
-720 PAPAPAAAPRAARAP
+720 PAPARAP
-735 VVQARAAPA
+735 TP
-744 PRPAARA
+744 
-751 AAAAAPVRAQA
+751 PVA
-762 PPAPRGPTVEAVR
+762 RGPTVEAVR
-775 AAAAAAAATA
+775 AAAAAAAGA
-785 AAAPAVAPAA
+785 AAAPPASAPAA
-795 TEPAGGPSGATPN
+795 RAATAADANGA
-808 GQSSQPRTEAEMEA
+808 SSQPRTEADTEA
-822 ELLEDLLLRAN
+822 ELLEDLLQRAN
-833 SGGGR
+833 AGGGR
-838 GKKGGGGAAKKGKKG
+838 GKKSSAGTSKKGKKG
-853 SKKGR
+853 GKKGR

>member
-22 AAMLL
+22 SAMLL

-40 RVRGVDPPHAKYMP
+40 RIRGVDPPHAKYLP
-54 SRFCR
+54 SRYCK

-64 AKAVKLQ
+64 AKAAKLQ
-71 ATRARPAQIIFTPSN
+71 STRARPAQIYFTPSN
-86 IVFGVATVLL
+86 ITFAVATVLL
-96 CTSVAV
+96 CASVAV

-131 ERAYRVMASTM
+131 ERAYRVLASTM
-142 HPDKNKDDPG
+142 HPDKNKNDPG

-199 SHSNVVLLVYFL
+199 AHSNIVLLVYFL

-262 CAFDLQSLFKEGNN
+262 CAFDLEPLFKEGNN
-276 QLVVPVLGQ
+276 QLVVPVLQQ
-285 LRAMAAF
+285 LRSMAAF

-301 PPPDWMVHNVIMLH
+301 PPPDWMVHNVILLH

-320 VPIPAELSYVL
+320 VPIPAELNYVL

-395 QVPHFGLPEVRT
+395 QVPHFGLREVRA
-407 CTQVRPPVTSVYAL
+407 CTQVRPPLTSVYAL
-421 AAAGS
+421 VEAGS
-426 ERRAELLPDMTPE
+426 ERRAALLPDLTPQ

-453 ATLTVSKPTVEVDDD
+453 ATLTVSKPTVDVDDE
-468 DEAVHQG
+468 DESVHQG

-480 TVNLKV
+480 SVNLKV
-486 QRAAGDLTS
+486 TRAAGNLTS

-504 KAEVWW
+504 KSEVWW

-528 PEQATP
+528 PEQASP
-534 VPVVEA
+534 VPVDEA
-540 DEAPSGV
+540 DASSAESS
-547 TVEFETKFM
+547 FQFDTKFM
-556 LVAPVAA
+556 LVAPVAGR
-563 KYHLVVHA
+563 YHLVVHA

-583 PVRMEV
+583 PIRMDV

-606 ESDVASMS
+606 ESDVASMT

-634 DSSDEEGGHDHGHG
+634 DSSDEEGGHDHEEEEDGPGLDHG
-648 QEDDGHGH
+648 D
-656 GGCCGGHSHDA
+656 CCGGHSRGA
-667 PAEPPRRSKPKK
+667 PPEPPRRSKPRKAKK
-679 TKKASSPR
+679 SPTSR
-687 QDEAEAPRSAGSEAA
+687 EDEPAAEP
-702 APVAAAAPAA
+702 AAAAPAA
-712 ARAAPEAR
+712 GSTTAARRERAAR
-720 PAPAPAAAPRAARAP
+720 PAPA
-735 VVQARAAPA
+735 
-744 PRPAARA
+744 RA
-751 AAAAAPVRAQA
+751 AAAPAAPVPVVAARAAPVRAAAARAA
-762 PPAPRGPTVEAVR
+762 PPPAAARAPTPPVARGPTVEAVR
-775 AAAAAAAATA
+775 AAAAAAAGA
-785 AAAPAVAPAA
+785 AAAPPMSAPAA
-795 TEPAGGPSGATPN
+795 RAATAADTNGA
-808 GQSSQPRTEAEMEA
+808 SSQPRTEADTEA
-822 ELLEDLLLRAN
+822 ELLEDLLQRAN
-833 SGGGR
+833 AGGGR
-838 GKKGGGGAAKKGKKG
+838 GKKSSAGTSKKGKKG
-853 SKKGR
+853 GKKGR

>member
-22 AAMLL
+22 SAMLL

-40 RVRGVDPPHAKYMP
+40 RIRGVDPPHAKYLP
-54 SRFCR
+54 SRYCK

-64 AKAVKLQ
+64 AKAAKLQ
-71 ATRARPAQIIFTPSN
+71 STRARPAQIYFTPSN
-86 IVFGVATVLL
+86 ITFAVATVLL
-96 CTSVAV
+96 CASVAV

-131 ERAYRVMASTM
+131 ERAYRVLASTM
-142 HPDKNKDDPG
+142 HPDKNKNDPG

-199 SHSNVVLLVYFL
+199 AHSNIVLLVYFL

-262 CAFDLQSLFKEGNN
+262 CAFDLEPLFKEGNN
-276 QLVVPVLGQ
+276 QLVVPVLQQ
-285 LRAMAAF
+285 LRSMAAF

-301 PPPDWMVHNVIMLH
+301 PPPDWMVHNVILLH

-320 VPIPAELSYVL
+320 VPIPAELNYVL

-395 QVPHFGLPEVRT
+395 QVPHFGLREVRA
-407 CTQVRPPVTSVYAL
+407 CTQVRPPLTSVYAL
-421 AAAGS
+421 VEAGS
-426 ERRAELLPDMTPE
+426 ERRAALLPDLTPQ

-453 ATLTVSKPTVEVDDD
+453 ATLTVSKPTVDVDDE
-468 DEAVHQG
+468 DESVHQG

-480 TVNLKV
+480 SVNLKV
-486 QRAAGDLTS
+486 TRAAGNLTS

-504 KAEVWW
+504 KSEVWW

-528 PEQATP
+528 PEQASP
-534 VPVVEA
+534 VPVDEA
-540 DEAPSGV
+540 DASSAESS
-547 TVEFETKFM
+547 FQFDTKFM
-556 LVAPVAA
+556 LVAPVAGR
-563 KYHLVVHA
+563 YHLVVHA

-583 PVRMEV
+583 PIRMDV

-606 ESDVASMS
+606 ESDVASMT

-634 DSSDEEGGHDHGHG
+634 DSSDEEGGHDHEEEEDGPGLDHG
-648 QEDDGHGH
+648 D
-656 GGCCGGHSHDA
+656 CCGGHSRGA
-667 PAEPPRRSKPKK
+667 PPEPPRRSKPRKAKK
-679 TKKASSPR
+679 SPTSR
-687 QDEAEAPRSAGSEAA
+687 EDEPAAEP
-702 APVAAAAPAA
+702 AAAAPAA
-712 ARAAPEAR
+712 GSTTAARRERAAR
-720 PAPAPAAAPRAARAP
+720 PAPA
-735 VVQARAAPA
+735 
-744 PRPAARA
+744 RA
-751 AAAAAPVRAQA
+751 AAAPAAPVPVVAARAAPVRAAAARAA
-762 PPAPRGPTVEAVR
+762 PPPAAARAPTPPVARGPTVEAVR
-775 AAAAAAAATA
+775 AAAAAAAGA
-785 AAAPAVAPAA
+785 AAAPPASAPAA
-795 TEPAGGPSGATPN
+795 RAATAADTNGA
-808 GQSSQPRTEAEMEA
+808 SSQPRTEADTEA
-822 ELLEDLLLRAN
+822 ELLEDLLQRAN
-833 SGGGR
+833 AGGGR
-838 GKKGGGGAAKKGKKG
+838 GKKSSAGTSKKGKKG
-853 SKKGR
+853 GKKGR

>member
-22 AAMLL
+22 SAMLL

-40 RVRGVDPPHAKYMP
+40 RIRGVDPPHAKYLP
-54 SRFCR
+54 SRYCK

-64 AKAVKLQ
+64 AKAAKLQ
-71 ATRARPAQIIFTPSN
+71 STRARPAQIYFTPSN
-86 IVFGVATVLL
+86 ITFAVATVLL
-96 CTSVAV
+96 CASVAV

-131 ERAYRVMASTM
+131 ERAYRVLASTM
-142 HPDKNKDDPG
+142 HPDKNKNDPG

-199 SHSNVVLLVYFL
+199 AHSNIVLLVYFL

-262 CAFDLQSLFKEGNN
+262 CAFDLEPLFKEGNN
-276 QLVVPVLGQ
+276 QLVVPVLQQ
-285 LRAMAAF
+285 LRSMAAF

-301 PPPDWMVHNVIMLH
+301 PPPDWMVHNVILLH

-320 VPIPAELSYVL
+320 VPIPAELNYVL

-395 QVPHFGLPEVRT
+395 QVPHFGLREVRA
-407 CTQVRPPVTSVYAL
+407 CTQVRPPLTSVYAL
-421 AAAGS
+421 VEAGS
-426 ERRAELLPDMTPE
+426 ERRAALLPDLTPQ

-453 ATLTVSKPTVEVDDD
+453 ATLTVSKPTVDVDDE
-468 DEAVHQG
+468 DESVHQG

-480 TVNLKV
+480 SVNLKV
-486 QRAAGDLTS
+486 TRAAGNLTS

-504 KAEVWW
+504 KSEVWW

-528 PEQATP
+528 PEQASP
-534 VPVVEA
+534 VPVDEA
-540 DEAPSGV
+540 DASSAGSS
-547 TVEFETKFM
+547 FQFDTKFM
-556 LVAPVAA
+556 LVAPVAGR
-563 KYHLVVHA
+563 YHLVVHA

-583 PVRMEV
+583 PIRMDV

-606 ESDVASMS
+606 ESDVASMT

-634 DSSDEEGGHDHGHG
+634 DSSDEEGGHDHEEEEDGPGLDHG
-648 QEDDGHGH
+648 D
-656 GGCCGGHSHDA
+656 CCGGHSRGA
-667 PAEPPRRSKPKK
+667 PPEPPRRSKPRKAKK
-679 TKKASSPR
+679 SPTSR
-687 QDEAEAPRSAGSEAA
+687 EDEPAVEP
-702 APVAAAAPAA
+702 AAAAPAA
-712 ARAAPEAR
+712 GSTTAARRERAAR
-720 PAPAPAAAPRAARAP
+720 PAPA
-735 VVQARAAPA
+735 
-744 PRPAARA
+744 RA
-751 AAAAAPVRAQA
+751 AAAPAAPVPVVAARAAPVRAAAARAA
-762 PPAPRGPTVEAVR
+762 PPPAAARAPTPPVARGPTVEAVR
-775 AAAAAAAATA
+775 AAAAAAAGA
-785 AAAPAVAPAA
+785 AAAPPASAPAA
-795 TEPAGGPSGATPN
+795 RAATAADTNGA
-808 GQSSQPRTEAEMEA
+808 SSQPRTEADTEA
-822 ELLEDLLLRAN
+822 ELLEDLLQRAN
-833 SGGGR
+833 AGGGR
-838 GKKGGGGAAKKGKKG
+838 GKKSSAGTSKKGKKG
-853 SKKGR
+853 GKKGR

>member
-1 MGDGGPESEAP
+1 MDGGGIGDGGPESEAP

-22 AAMLL
+22 SAMLL
-27 LYWVPTASLRVLR
+27 LYWVPTATLRVLR

-54 SRFCR
+54 SRYCK

-71 ATRARPAQIIFTPSN
+71 STRARPAQIYFTPSN
-86 IVFGVATVLL
+86 IVFAVATVLL
-96 CTSVAV
+96 CASVAV

-123 QSATKREI
+123 HSATKREI
-131 ERAYRVMASTM
+131 ERAYRVLASTM
-142 HPDKNKDDPG
+142 HPDKNKNDPG

-199 SHSNVVLLVYFL
+199 AHSNIVLFVYFL

-218 AVLILWWR
+218 VVLILWWR

-262 CAFDLQSLFKEGNN
+262 CAFDLEPLFKEGNN
-276 QLVVPVLGQ
+276 QLVVPVLQQ
-285 LRAMAAF
+285 LRSMAAF

-301 PPPDWMVHNVIMLH
+301 PPPDWMVHNVILLH

-382 VYHAMEVKDSPLL
+382 VYHAMEVKDSHLL
-395 QVPHFGLPEVRT
+395 QVPHFGQREVRA
-407 CTQVRPPVTSVYAL
+407 CTQARPPLTTVYAL
-421 AAAGS
+421 VEAGS
-426 ERRAELLPDMTPE
+426 ERRAELLPDLTPE

-453 ATLTVSKPTVEVDDD
+453 ATLTVSKPTVDVDDE
-468 DEAVHQG
+468 DESVHQG
-475 DTVTL
+475 DTVTIS
-480 TVNLKV
+480 VNLKV
-486 QRAAGDLTS
+486 HRATGNLTS

-504 KAEVWW
+504 KSEVWW

-534 VPVVEA
+534 VPMDGS
-540 DEAPSGV
+540 DETSAGS
-547 TVEFETKFM
+547 TFQFDTKFL

-563 KYHLVVHA
+563 RYHLVVHA
-571 VPDCYVGADINT
+571 VPDCYVGADVNT
-583 PVRMEV
+583 PIRMDV

-606 ESDVASMS
+606 ESDVASMTT
-614 SESSYTDDGE
+614 ESSFTDDGE

-634 DSSDEEGGHDHGHG
+634 DSSEDEGGHDHDDGHEE
-648 QEDDGHGH
+648 EDDGPGHGH
-656 GGCCGGHSHDA
+656 GGCCGGHSRA
-667 PAEPPRRSKPKK
+667 PPEPPRRSKPRKPK
-679 TKKASSPR
+679 SSPTSR
-687 QDEAEAPRSAGSEAA
+687 EEPAPEPTTSTPAEGTAPAA
-702 APVAAAAPAA
+702 RREPAARPAPARAAAAPAPPVPEEA
-712 ARAAPEAR
+712 ARAAPVR
-720 PAPAPAAAPRAARAP
+720 VPS
-735 VVQARAAPA
+735 ARAAP
-744 PRPAARA
+744 PPARA
-751 AAAAAPVRAQA
+751 PT
-762 PPAPRGPTVEAVR
+762 PPTARGPTVEAVR
-775 AAAAAAAATA
+775 AAAAAAS
-785 AAAPAVAPAA
+785 APAPPAPAA
-795 TEPAGGPSGATPN
+795 SVAREAPVTTAADANGTP
-808 GQSSQPRTEAEMEA
+808 SQPQTEADMEA

-838 GKKGGGGAAKKGKKG
+838 GKKGGVPVKKGKKG
-853 SKKGR
+853 GKKGR

>member
-22 AAMLL
+22 SAMLL

-40 RVRGVDPPHAKYMP
+40 RIRGVDPPHAKYLP
-54 SRFCR
+54 SRYCK

-64 AKAVKLQ
+64 AKAAKLQ
-71 ATRARPAQIIFTPSN
+71 STRARPAQIYFTPSN
-86 IVFGVATVLL
+86 ITFAVATVLL
-96 CTSVAV
+96 CASVAV

-131 ERAYRVMASTM
+131 ERAYRVLASTM
-142 HPDKNKDDPG
+142 HPDKNKNDPG

-199 SHSNVVLLVYFL
+199 AHSNIVLLVYFL

-262 CAFDLQSLFKEGNN
+262 CAFDLEPLFKEGNN
-276 QLVVPVLGQ
+276 QLVVPVLQQ
-285 LRAMAAF
+285 LRSMAAF

-301 PPPDWMVHNVIMLH
+301 PPPDWMVHNVILLH

-320 VPIPAELSYVL
+320 VPIPAELNYVL

-395 QVPHFGLPEVRT
+395 QVPHFGLREVRA
-407 CTQVRPPVTSVYAL
+407 CTQVRPPLTSVYAL
-421 AAAGS
+421 VEAGS
-426 ERRAELLPDMTPE
+426 ERRAALLPDLTPQ

-453 ATLTVSKPTVEVDDD
+453 ATLTVSKPTVDVDDE
-468 DEAVHQG
+468 DESVHQG

-480 TVNLKV
+480 SVNLKV
-486 QRAAGDLTS
+486 TRAAGNLTS

-504 KAEVWW
+504 KSEVWW

-528 PEQATP
+528 PEQASP
-534 VPVVEA
+534 VPVDEA
-540 DEAPSGV
+540 DASSAGSS
-547 TVEFETKFM
+547 FQFDTKFM
-556 LVAPVAA
+556 LVAPVAGR
-563 KYHLVVHA
+563 YHLVVHA

-583 PVRMEV
+583 PIRMDV

-606 ESDVASMS
+606 ESDVASMT

-634 DSSDEEGGHDHGHG
+634 DSSDEEGGHDHEEEEDGPGLDHG
-648 QEDDGHGH
+648 D
-656 GGCCGGHSHDA
+656 CCGGHSRGA
-667 PAEPPRRSKPKK
+667 PPEPPRRSKPRKAKK
-679 TKKASSPR
+679 SPTSR
-687 QDEAEAPRSAGSEAA
+687 EDEPAAEP
-702 APVAAAAPAA
+702 AAAAPAA
-712 ARAAPEAR
+712 GSTTAARRERAAR
-720 PAPAPAAAPRAARAP
+720 PAPARAP
-735 VVQARAAPA
+735 TP
-744 PRPAARA
+744 
-751 AAAAAPVRAQA
+751 PVA
-762 PPAPRGPTVEAVR
+762 RGPTVEAVR
-775 AAAAAAAATA
+775 AAAAAAAGA
-785 AAAPAVAPAA
+785 AAAPPASAPAA
-795 TEPAGGPSGATPN
+795 RAATAADTNGA
-808 GQSSQPRTEAEMEA
+808 SSQPRTEADTEA
-822 ELLEDLLLRAN
+822 ELLEDLLQRAN
-833 SGGGR
+833 AGGGR
-838 GKKGGGGAAKKGKKG
+838 GKKSSAGTSKKGKKG
-853 SKKGR
+853 GKKGR

>member
-22 AAMLL
+22 SAMLL

-40 RVRGVDPPHAKYMP
+40 RIRGVDPPHAKYLP
-54 SRFCR
+54 SRYCK

-64 AKAVKLQ
+64 AKAAKLQ
-71 ATRARPAQIIFTPSN
+71 STRARPAQIYFTPSN
-86 IVFGVATVLL
+86 ITFAVATVLL
-96 CTSVAV
+96 CASVAV

-131 ERAYRVMASTM
+131 ERAYRVLASTM
-142 HPDKNKDDPG
+142 HPDKNKNDPG

-199 SHSNVVLLVYFL
+199 AHSNIVLLVYFL

-262 CAFDLQSLFKEGNN
+262 CAFDLEPLFKEGNN
-276 QLVVPVLGQ
+276 QLVVPVLQQ
-285 LRAMAAF
+285 LRSMAAF

-301 PPPDWMVHNVIMLH
+301 PPPDWMVHNVILLH

-320 VPIPAELSYVL
+320 VPIPAELNYVL

-395 QVPHFGLPEVRT
+395 QVPHFGLREVRA
-407 CTQVRPPVTSVYAL
+407 CTQVRPPLTSVYAL
-421 AAAGS
+421 VEAGS
-426 ERRAELLPDMTPE
+426 ERRAALLPDLTPQ

-453 ATLTVSKPTVEVDDD
+453 ATLTVSKPTVDVDDE
-468 DEAVHQG
+468 DESVHQG

-480 TVNLKV
+480 SVNLKV
-486 QRAAGDLTS
+486 TRAAGNLTS

-504 KAEVWW
+504 KSEVWW

-528 PEQATP
+528 PEQASP
-534 VPVVEA
+534 VPVDEA
-540 DEAPSGV
+540 DASSAESS
-547 TVEFETKFM
+547 FQFDTKFM
-556 LVAPVAA
+556 LVAPVAGR
-563 KYHLVVHA
+563 YHLVVHA

-583 PVRMEV
+583 PIRMDV

-606 ESDVASMS
+606 ESDVASMT

-634 DSSDEEGGHDHGHG
+634 DSSDEEGGHDHEEEEDGPGLDHG
-648 QEDDGHGH
+648 D
-656 GGCCGGHSHDA
+656 CCGGHSRGA
-667 PAEPPRRSKPKK
+667 PPEPPRRSKPRKAKK
-679 TKKASSPR
+679 SPTSR
-687 QDEAEAPRSAGSEAA
+687 EDEPAAEP
-702 APVAAAAPAA
+702 AAAAPAA
-712 ARAAPEAR
+712 GSTTAARRERAAR
-720 PAPAPAAAPRAARAP
+720 PAPARAP
-735 VVQARAAPA
+735 TP
-744 PRPAARA
+744 
-751 AAAAAPVRAQA
+751 PVA
-762 PPAPRGPTVEAVR
+762 RGPTVEAVR
-775 AAAAAAAATA
+775 AAAAAAAGA
-785 AAAPAVAPAA
+785 AAAPPASAPAA
-795 TEPAGGPSGATPN
+795 RAATAADTNGA
-808 GQSSQPRTEAEMEA
+808 SSQPRTEADTEA
-822 ELLEDLLLRAN
+822 ELLEDLLQRAN
-833 SGGGR
+833 AGGGR
-838 GKKGGGGAAKKGKKG
+838 GKKSSAGTSKKGKKG
-853 SKKGR
+853 GKKGR

>member
-22 AAMLL
+22 SAMLL

-40 RVRGVDPPHAKYMP
+40 RIRGVDPPHAKYLP
-54 SRFCR
+54 SRYCK

-64 AKAVKLQ
+64 AKAAKLQ
-71 ATRARPAQIIFTPSN
+71 STRARPAQIYFTPSN
-86 IVFGVATVLL
+86 ITFAVATVLL
-96 CTSVAV
+96 CASVAV

-131 ERAYRVMASTM
+131 ERAYRVLASTM
-142 HPDKNKDDPG
+142 HPDKNKNDPG

-199 SHSNVVLLVYFL
+199 AHSNIVLLVYFL

-262 CAFDLQSLFKEGNN
+262 CAFDLEPLFKEGNN
-276 QLVVPVLGQ
+276 QLVVLVLQQ
-285 LRAMAAF
+285 LRSMAAF

-301 PPPDWMVHNVIMLH
+301 PPPDWMVHNVILLH

-320 VPIPAELSYVL
+320 VPIPAELNYVL

-395 QVPHFGLPEVRT
+395 QVPHFGLREVRA
-407 CTQVRPPVTSVYAL
+407 CTQVRPPLTSVYAL
-421 AAAGS
+421 VEAGS
-426 ERRAELLPDMTPE
+426 ERRAALLPDLTPQ

-453 ATLTVSKPTVEVDDD
+453 ATLTVSKPTVDVDDE
-468 DEAVHQG
+468 DESVHQG

-480 TVNLKV
+480 SVNLKV
-486 QRAAGDLTS
+486 TRAAGNLTS

-504 KAEVWW
+504 KSEVWW

-528 PEQATP
+528 PEQASP
-534 VPVVEA
+534 VPVDEA
-540 DEAPSGV
+540 DASSAESS
-547 TVEFETKFM
+547 FQFDTKFM
-556 LVAPVAA
+556 LVAPVAGR
-563 KYHLVVHA
+563 YHLVVHA

-583 PVRMEV
+583 PIRMDV

-606 ESDVASMS
+606 ESDVASMT

-634 DSSDEEGGHDHGHG
+634 DSSDEEGGHDHEEEEDGPGLDHG
-648 QEDDGHGH
+648 D
-656 GGCCGGHSHDA
+656 CCGGHSRGA
-667 PAEPPRRSKPKK
+667 PPEPPRRSKPRKAKK
-679 TKKASSPR
+679 SPTSR
-687 QDEAEAPRSAGSEAA
+687 EDEPAAEP
-702 APVAAAAPAA
+702 AAAAPAA
-712 ARAAPEAR
+712 GSTTAARRERAAR
-720 PAPAPAAAPRAARAP
+720 PAPA
-735 VVQARAAPA
+735 
-744 PRPAARA
+744 RA
-751 AAAAAPVRAQA
+751 AAAPAAPVPVVAARAAPVRAAAARAA
-762 PPAPRGPTVEAVR
+762 PPPAAARAPTPPVARGPTVEAVR
-775 AAAAAAAATA
+775 AAAAAAAGA
-785 AAAPAVAPAA
+785 AAAPPASAPAA
-795 TEPAGGPSGATPN
+795 RAATAADTNGA
-808 GQSSQPRTEAEMEA
+808 SSQPRTEADTEA
-822 ELLEDLLLRAN
+822 ELLEDLLQRAN
-833 SGGGR
+833 AGGGR
-838 GKKGGGGAAKKGKKG
+838 GKKSSAGTSKKGKKG
-853 SKKGR
+853 GKKGR

>member
-22 AAMLL
+22 SAMLL

-40 RVRGVDPPHAKYMP
+40 RMRGVDPPHAKYMP
-54 SRFCR
+54 SRYCK

-64 AKAVKLQ
+64 DKAAKLQ
-71 ATRARPAQIIFTPSN
+71 SSRARPSQIYFTPSN
-86 IVFGVATVLL
+86 ITFAVATVLL
-96 CTSVAV
+96 CASVAV

-131 ERAYRVMASTM
+131 ERAYRVLASTM

-199 SHSNVVLLVYFL
+199 AHSNVVLLVYFL

-262 CAFDLQSLFKEGNN
+262 CAFDLEPLFKEGNN
-276 QLVVPVLGQ
+276 QLVVPVLQQ

-301 PPPDWMVHNVIMLH
+301 PPPDWMVHNVILLH

-320 VPIPAELSYVL
+320 VPIPAELNYVL

-395 QVPHFGLPEVRT
+395 QVPHFTLREVRA
-407 CTQVRPPVTSVYAL
+407 CTQVRPPLTSMYAL
-421 AAAGS
+421 AEAGS
-426 ERRAELLPDMTPE
+426 VRRAELLPDLTPE

-453 ATLTVSKPTVEVDDD
+453 ATLTVSKPTVDVDDE
-468 DEAVHQG
+468 DESVHQG

-480 TVNLKV
+480 SVNLKV
-486 QRAAGDLTS
+486 HRAAGNLTS

-504 KAEVWW
+504 KSEVWW

-534 VPVVEA
+534 VPMDET
-540 DEAPSGV
+540 DEASTGSV
-547 TVEFETKFM
+547 FQFDTKFM

-563 KYHLVVHA
+563 RYHLVVHA

-583 PVRMEV
+583 PIRMDV

-634 DSSDEEGGHDHGHG
+634 DSSDEEGGHDHDHGHEE
-648 QEDDGHGH
+648 EDDGHGQDH
-656 GGCCGGHSHDA
+656 GGCCGGHSHGA
-667 PAEPPRRSKPKK
+667 PPEPPRRSKPRKANK
-679 TKKASSPR
+679 SPTSREDEPATEPASAAPAASS
-687 QDEAEAPRSAGSEAA
+687 APAARREPAARPAPARAAATPGAPAAAVAARA
-702 APVAAAAPAA
+702 APVRVAA
-712 ARAAPEAR
+712 ARAAPP
-720 PAPAPAAAPRAARAP
+720 PAAARAP
-735 VVQARAAPA
+735 TP
-744 PRPAARA
+744 PAA
-751 AAAAAPVRAQA
+751 
-762 PPAPRGPTVEAVR
+762 RGPTVEAVR
-775 AAAAAAAATA
+775 AAVAAAAAA
-785 AAAPAVAPAA
+785 AAAPPAPATAVATEARAA
-795 TEPAGGPSGATPN
+795 TAADAN
-808 GQSSQPRTEAEMEA
+808 GTTSQPRTEADTEA

-838 GKKGGGGAAKKGKKG
+838 GKKGGAPAKKGKKG
-853 SKKGR
+853 GKKGR

>member
-22 AAMLL
+22 SAMLL

-40 RVRGVDPPHAKYMP
+40 RIRGVDPPHAKYLP
-54 SRFCR
+54 SRYCK

-64 AKAVKLQ
+64 AKAAKLQ
-71 ATRARPAQIIFTPSN
+71 STRARPAQIYFTPSN
-86 IVFGVATVLL
+86 ITFAVATVLL
-96 CTSVAV
+96 CASVAV

-131 ERAYRVMASTM
+131 ERAYRVLASTM
-142 HPDKNKDDPG
+142 HPDKNKNDPG

-199 SHSNVVLLVYFL
+199 AHSNIVLLVYFL

-262 CAFDLQSLFKEGNN
+262 CAFDLEPLFKEGNN
-276 QLVVPVLGQ
+276 QLVVPVLQQ
-285 LRAMAAF
+285 LRSMAAF

-301 PPPDWMVHNVIMLH
+301 PPPDWMVHNVILLH

-320 VPIPAELSYVL
+320 VPIPAELNYVL

-395 QVPHFGLPEVRT
+395 QVPHFGLREVRA
-407 CTQVRPPVTSVYAL
+407 CTQVRPPLTSVYAL
-421 AAAGS
+421 VEAGS
-426 ERRAELLPDMTPE
+426 ERRAALLPDLTPQ

-453 ATLTVSKPTVEVDDD
+453 ATLTVSKPTVDVDDE
-468 DEAVHQG
+468 DESVHQG

-480 TVNLKV
+480 SVNLKV
-486 QRAAGDLTS
+486 TRAAGNLTS

-504 KAEVWW
+504 KSEVWW

-528 PEQATP
+528 PEQASP
-534 VPVVEA
+534 VPVDEA
-540 DEAPSGV
+540 DASSAGSS
-547 TVEFETKFM
+547 FQFDTKFM
-556 LVAPVAA
+556 LVAPVAGR
-563 KYHLVVHA
+563 YHLVVHA

-583 PVRMEV
+583 PIRMDV

-606 ESDVASMS
+606 ESDVASMT

-634 DSSDEEGGHDHGHG
+634 DSSDEEGGHDHEEEEDGPGLDHG
-648 QEDDGHGH
+648 D
-656 GGCCGGHSHDA
+656 CCGGHSRGA
-667 PAEPPRRSKPKK
+667 PPEPPRRSKPRKAKK
-679 TKKASSPR
+679 SPTSR
-687 QDEAEAPRSAGSEAA
+687 EDEPAAEP
-702 APVAAAAPAA
+702 AAAAPAA
-712 ARAAPEAR
+712 GSTTAARRERAAR
-720 PAPAPAAAPRAARAP
+720 PAPA
-735 VVQARAAPA
+735 
-744 PRPAARA
+744 RA
-751 AAAAAPVRAQA
+751 AAAPAAPVPVVAARAAPVRAAAARAA
-762 PPAPRGPTVEAVR
+762 PPPAAARAPTPPVARGPTVEAVR
-775 AAAAAAAATA
+775 AAAAAAAGA
-785 AAAPAVAPAA
+785 AAAPPASAPAA
-795 TEPAGGPSGATPN
+795 RAATAADPN
-808 GQSSQPRTEAEMEA
+808 GASSQPRTEADTEA
-822 ELLEDLLLRAN
+822 ELLEDLLQRAN
-833 SGGGR
+833 AGGGR
-838 GKKGGGGAAKKGKKG
+838 GKKSSAGTSKKGKKG
-853 SKKGR
+853 GKKGR

>member
-22 AAMLL
+22 SAMLL

-40 RVRGVDPPHAKYMP
+40 RIRGVDPPHAKYLP
-54 SRFCR
+54 SRYCK

-64 AKAVKLQ
+64 AKAAKLQ
-71 ATRARPAQIIFTPSN
+71 STRARPAQIYFTPSN
-86 IVFGVATVLL
+86 ITFAVATVLL
-96 CTSVAV
+96 CASVAV

-131 ERAYRVMASTM
+131 ERAYRVLASTM
-142 HPDKNKDDPG
+142 HPDKNKNDPG

-199 SHSNVVLLVYFL
+199 AHSNIVLLVYFL

-262 CAFDLQSLFKEGNN
+262 CAFDLEPLFKEGNN
-276 QLVVPVLGQ
+276 QLVVPVLQQ
-285 LRAMAAF
+285 LRSMAAF

-301 PPPDWMVHNVIMLH
+301 PPPDWMVHNVILLH

-320 VPIPAELSYVL
+320 VPIPAELNYVL

-395 QVPHFGLPEVRT
+395 QVPHFGLREVRA
-407 CTQVRPPVTSVYAL
+407 CTQVRPPLTSVYAL
-421 AAAGS
+421 VEAGS
-426 ERRAELLPDMTPE
+426 ERRAALLPDLTPQ

-453 ATLTVSKPTVEVDDD
+453 ATLTVSKPTVDVDDE
-468 DEAVHQG
+468 DESVHQG

-480 TVNLKV
+480 SVNLKV
-486 QRAAGDLTS
+486 TRAAGNLTS

-504 KAEVWW
+504 KSEVWW

-528 PEQATP
+528 PEQASP
-534 VPVVEA
+534 VPVDEA
-540 DEAPSGV
+540 DASSAESS
-547 TVEFETKFM
+547 FQFDTKFM
-556 LVAPVAA
+556 LVAPVAGR
-563 KYHLVVHA
+563 YHLVVHA

-583 PVRMEV
+583 PIRMDV

-606 ESDVASMS
+606 ESDVASMT

-634 DSSDEEGGHDHGHG
+634 DSSDEEGGHDHEEEEDGPGLDHG
-648 QEDDGHGH
+648 D
-656 GGCCGGHSHDA
+656 CCGGHSRGA
-667 PAEPPRRSKPKK
+667 PPEPPRRSKPRKAKK
-679 TKKASSPR
+679 SPTSR
-687 QDEAEAPRSAGSEAA
+687 EDEPAAEP
-702 APVAAAAPAA
+702 AAAAPAA
-712 ARAAPEAR
+712 GSTTAARRERAAR
-720 PAPAPAAAPRAARAP
+720 PAPA
-735 VVQARAAPA
+735 
-744 PRPAARA
+744 RA
-751 AAAAAPVRAQA
+751 AAAPAAPVPVVAARAAPVRAA
-762 PPAPRGPTVEAVR
+762 AARAALPPAAARAPTPPVARGPTVEAVR
-775 AAAAAAAATA
+775 AAAAAAAGA
-785 AAAPAVAPAA
+785 AAAPPASAPAA
-795 TEPAGGPSGATPN
+795 RAATAADTNGA
-808 GQSSQPRTEAEMEA
+808 SSQPRTEADTEA
-822 ELLEDLLLRAN
+822 ELLEDLLQRAN
-833 SGGGR
+833 AGGGR
-838 GKKGGGGAAKKGKKG
+838 GKKSSAGTSKKGKKG
-853 SKKGR
+853 GKKGR

>member
-22 AAMLL
+22 SAMLL

-40 RVRGVDPPHAKYMP
+40 RIRGVDPPHAKYLP
-54 SRFCR
+54 SRYCK

-64 AKAVKLQ
+64 AKAAKLQ
-71 ATRARPAQIIFTPSN
+71 STRARPAQIYFTPSN
-86 IVFGVATVLL
+86 ITFAVATVLL
-96 CTSVAV
+96 CASVAV

-131 ERAYRVMASTM
+131 ERAYRVLASTM
-142 HPDKNKDDPG
+142 HPDKNKNDPG

-199 SHSNVVLLVYFL
+199 AHSNIVLLVYFL

-262 CAFDLQSLFKEGNN
+262 CAFDLEPLFKEGNN
-276 QLVVPVLGQ
+276 QLVVPVLQQ
-285 LRAMAAF
+285 LRSMAAF

-301 PPPDWMVHNVIMLH
+301 PPPDWMVHNVILLH

-320 VPIPAELSYVL
+320 VPIPAELNYVL

-395 QVPHFGLPEVRT
+395 QVPHFGLREVRA
-407 CTQVRPPVTSVYAL
+407 CTQVRPPLTSVYAL
-421 AAAGS
+421 VEAGS
-426 ERRAELLPDMTPE
+426 ERRAALLPDLTPQ

-453 ATLTVSKPTVEVDDD
+453 ATLTVSKPTVDVDDE
-468 DEAVHQG
+468 DESVHQG

-480 TVNLKV
+480 SVNLKV
-486 QRAAGDLTS
+486 TRAAGNLTS

-504 KAEVWW
+504 KSEVWW

-528 PEQATP
+528 PEQASP
-534 VPVVEA
+534 VPVDEA
-540 DEAPSGV
+540 DASSAGSS
-547 TVEFETKFM
+547 FQFDTKFM
-556 LVAPVAA
+556 LVAPVAGR
-563 KYHLVVHA
+563 YHLVVHA

-583 PVRMEV
+583 PIRMDV

-606 ESDVASMS
+606 ESDVASMT

-634 DSSDEEGGHDHGHG
+634 DSSDEEGGHDHEEEEDGPGLDHG
-648 QEDDGHGH
+648 D
-656 GGCCGGHSHDA
+656 CCGGHSRGA
-667 PAEPPRRSKPKK
+667 PPEPPRRSKPRKAKK
-679 TKKASSPR
+679 SPTSR
-687 QDEAEAPRSAGSEAA
+687 EDEPAAEP
-702 APVAAAAPAA
+702 AAAAPAA
-712 ARAAPEAR
+712 GSTTAARRERAAR
-720 PAPAPAAAPRAARAP
+720 PAPA
-735 VVQARAAPA
+735 
-744 PRPAARA
+744 RA
-751 AAAAAPVRAQA
+751 AAAPAAPVPVVAARAAPVRAAAARAA
-762 PPAPRGPTVEAVR
+762 PPPAAARAPTPPVARGPTVEAVR
-775 AAAAAAAATA
+775 AAAAAAAGA
-785 AAAPAVAPAA
+785 AAAPPASAPAA
-795 TEPAGGPSGATPN
+795 RAATAADTNGA
-808 GQSSQPRTEAEMEA
+808 SSQPRTEADTEA
-822 ELLEDLLLRAN
+822 ELLEDLLQRAN
-833 SGGGR
+833 AGGGR
-838 GKKGGGGAAKKGKKG
+838 GKKNSAGTSKKGKKG
-853 SKKGR
+853 GKKGR

>member
-22 AAMLL
+22 SAMLL

-40 RVRGVDPPHAKYMP
+40 RIRGVDPPHAKYLP
-54 SRFCR
+54 SRYCK

-64 AKAVKLQ
+64 AKAAKLQ
-71 ATRARPAQIIFTPSN
+71 STRARPAQIYFTPSN
-86 IVFGVATVLL
+86 ITFAVATVLL
-96 CTSVAV
+96 CASVAV

-131 ERAYRVMASTM
+131 ERAYRVLASTM
-142 HPDKNKDDPG
+142 HPDKNKNDPG

-199 SHSNVVLLVYFL
+199 AHSNIVLLVYFL

-262 CAFDLQSLFKEGNN
+262 CAFDLEPLFKEGNN
-276 QLVVPVLGQ
+276 QLVVPVLQQ
-285 LRAMAAF
+285 LRSMAAF

-301 PPPDWMVHNVIMLH
+301 PPPDWMVHNVILLH

-320 VPIPAELSYVL
+320 VPIPAELNYVL

-395 QVPHFGLPEVRT
+395 QVPHFGLREVRA
-407 CTQVRPPVTSVYAL
+407 CTQVRPPLTSVYAL
-421 AAAGS
+421 VEAGS
-426 ERRAELLPDMTPE
+426 ERRAALLPDLTPQ

-453 ATLTVSKPTVEVDDD
+453 ATLTVSKPTVDVDDE
-468 DEAVHQG
+468 DESVHQG

-480 TVNLKV
+480 SVNLKV
-486 QRAAGDLTS
+486 TRAAGNLTS

-504 KAEVWW
+504 KSEVWW

-528 PEQATP
+528 PEQASP
-534 VPVVEA
+534 VPVDEA
-540 DEAPSGV
+540 DASSAESS
-547 TVEFETKFM
+547 FQFDTKFM
-556 LVAPVAA
+556 LVAPVAGR
-563 KYHLVVHA
+563 YHLVVHA

-583 PVRMEV
+583 PIRMDV

-606 ESDVASMS
+606 ESDVASMT

-634 DSSDEEGGHDHGHG
+634 DSSDEEGGHDHEEEEDGPGLDHG
-648 QEDDGHGH
+648 D
-656 GGCCGGHSHDA
+656 CCGGHSRGA
-667 PAEPPRRSKPKK
+667 PPEPPRRSKPRKAKK
-679 TKKASSPR
+679 SPTSR
-687 QDEAEAPRSAGSEAA
+687 EDEPAAEP
-702 APVAAAAPAA
+702 AAAAPAA
-712 ARAAPEAR
+712 GSTTAARRERAAR
-720 PAPAPAAAPRAARAP
+720 PAPA
-735 VVQARAAPA
+735 
-744 PRPAARA
+744 RA
-751 AAAAAPVRAQA
+751 AAAPAAPVPVVAARAAPVRAAAARAA
-762 PPAPRGPTVEAVR
+762 PPPAAARAPTPPVARGPTVEAVR
-775 AAAAAAAATA
+775 AAAAVAAGAAAAPPASAPAARAATA
-785 AAAPAVAPAA
+785 AD
-795 TEPAGGPSGATPN
+795 TNGA
-808 GQSSQPRTEAEMEA
+808 SSQPRTEADTEA
-822 ELLEDLLLRAN
+822 ELLEDLLQRAN
-833 SGGGR
+833 AGGGR
-838 GKKGGGGAAKKGKKG
+838 GKKSSAGTSKKGKKG
-853 SKKGR
+853 GKKGR

>member
-22 AAMLL
+22 SAMLL

-40 RVRGVDPPHAKYMP
+40 RIRGVDPPHAKYLP
-54 SRFCR
+54 SRYCK

-64 AKAVKLQ
+64 AKAAKLQ
-71 ATRARPAQIIFTPSN
+71 STRARPAQIYFTPSN
-86 IVFGVATVLL
+86 ITFAVATVLL
-96 CTSVAV
+96 CASVAV

-131 ERAYRVMASTM
+131 ERAYRVLASTM
-142 HPDKNKDDPG
+142 HPDKNKNDPG

-199 SHSNVVLLVYFL
+199 AHSNIVLLVYFL

-262 CAFDLQSLFKEGNN
+262 CAFDLEPLFKEGNN
-276 QLVVPVLGQ
+276 QLVVPVLQQ
-285 LRAMAAF
+285 LRSMAAF

-301 PPPDWMVHNVIMLH
+301 PPPDWMVHNVILLH

-320 VPIPAELSYVL
+320 VPIPAELNYVL

-395 QVPHFGLPEVRT
+395 QVPHFGLREVRA
-407 CTQVRPPVTSVYAL
+407 CTQVRPPLTSVYAL
-421 AAAGS
+421 VEAGS
-426 ERRAELLPDMTPE
+426 ERRAALLPDLTPQ

-453 ATLTVSKPTVEVDDD
+453 ATLTVSKPTVDVDDE
-468 DEAVHQG
+468 DESVHQG

-480 TVNLKV
+480 SVNLKV
-486 QRAAGDLTS
+486 TRAAGNLTS

-504 KAEVWW
+504 KSEVWW

-528 PEQATP
+528 PEQASP
-534 VPVVEA
+534 VPVDEA
-540 DEAPSGV
+540 DASSAGSS
-547 TVEFETKFM
+547 FQFDTKFM
-556 LVAPVAA
+556 LVAPVAGR
-563 KYHLVVHA
+563 YHLVVHA

-583 PVRMEV
+583 PIRMDV

-606 ESDVASMS
+606 ESDVASMT

-634 DSSDEEGGHDHGHG
+634 DSSDEEGGHDHEEEEDGPGLDHG
-648 QEDDGHGH
+648 D
-656 GGCCGGHSHDA
+656 CCGGHSRGA
-667 PAEPPRRSKPKK
+667 PPEPPRRSKPRKAKK
-679 TKKASSPR
+679 SPTSR
-687 QDEAEAPRSAGSEAA
+687 EDEPAAEPAAA
-702 APVAAAAPAA
+702 APAVGSTTAARRERAARPAPARAAAAPAA
-712 ARAAPEAR
+712 PV
-720 PAPAPAAAPRAARAP
+720 PVVAAR
-735 VVQARAAPA
+735 
-744 PRPAARA
+744 
-751 AAAAAPVRAQA
+751 AAPVRAAAARAA
-762 PPAPRGPTVEAVR
+762 PPPAAARAPTPPVARGPTVEAVR
-775 AAAAAAAATA
+775 AAAAAAAGA
-785 AAAPAVAPAA
+785 AAAPPASAPAA
-795 TEPAGGPSGATPN
+795 RAATAADTNGA
-808 GQSSQPRTEAEMEA
+808 SSQPRTEADTEA
-822 ELLEDLLLRAN
+822 ELLEDLLQRAN
-833 SGGGR
+833 AGGGR
-838 GKKGGGGAAKKGKKG
+838 GKKSSAGTSKKGKKG
-853 SKKGR
+853 GKKGR

>member
-22 AAMLL
+22 SAMLL

-40 RVRGVDPPHAKYMP
+40 RIRGVDPPHAKYLP
-54 SRFCR
+54 SRYCK

-64 AKAVKLQ
+64 AKAAKLQ
-71 ATRARPAQIIFTPSN
+71 STRARPAQIYFTPSN
-86 IVFGVATVLL
+86 ITFAVATVLL
-96 CTSVAV
+96 CASVAV

-131 ERAYRVMASTM
+131 ERAYRVLASTM
-142 HPDKNKDDPG
+142 HPDKNKNDPG

-199 SHSNVVLLVYFL
+199 AHSNIVLLVYFL

-262 CAFDLQSLFKEGNN
+262 CAFDLEPLFKEGNN
-276 QLVVPVLGQ
+276 QLVVPVLQQ
-285 LRAMAAF
+285 LRSMAAF

-301 PPPDWMVHNVIMLH
+301 PPPDWMVHNVILLH

-320 VPIPAELSYVL
+320 VPIPAELNYVL

-395 QVPHFGLPEVRT
+395 QVPHFGLREVRA
-407 CTQVRPPVTSVYAL
+407 CTQVRPPLTSVYAL
-421 AAAGS
+421 VEAGS
-426 ERRAELLPDMTPE
+426 ERRAALLPDLTPQ

-453 ATLTVSKPTVEVDDD
+453 ATLTVSKPTVDVDDE
-468 DEAVHQG
+468 DESVHQG

-480 TVNLKV
+480 SVNLKV
-486 QRAAGDLTS
+486 TRAAGNLTS

-504 KAEVWW
+504 KSEVWW

-528 PEQATP
+528 PEQASP
-534 VPVVEA
+534 VPVDEA
-540 DEAPSGV
+540 DASSAESS
-547 TVEFETKFM
+547 FQFDTKFM
-556 LVAPVAA
+556 LVAPVAGR
-563 KYHLVVHA
+563 YHLVVHA

-583 PVRMEV
+583 PIRMDV

-606 ESDVASMS
+606 ESDVASMT

-634 DSSDEEGGHDHGHG
+634 DSSDEEGGHDHEEEEDGPGLDHG
-648 QEDDGHGH
+648 D
-656 GGCCGGHSHDA
+656 CCGGHSRGA
-667 PAEPPRRSKPKK
+667 PPEPPRRSKPRKAKK
-679 TKKASSPR
+679 SPTSR
-687 QDEAEAPRSAGSEAA
+687 EDEPAAEP
-702 APVAAAAPAA
+702 AAAAPAA
-712 ARAAPEAR
+712 GSTTAARRERAAR
-720 PAPAPAAAPRAARAP
+720 PAPA
-735 VVQARAAPA
+735 
-744 PRPAARA
+744 RA
-751 AAAAAPVRAQA
+751 AAAPAAPVPVVAARAAPVRAAAARAA
-762 PPAPRGPTVEAVR
+762 PPPAAARAPTPPVARGPTVEAVR
-775 AAAAAAAATA
+775 AAAAAAAGA
-785 AAAPAVAPAA
+785 AAAPPASAPAA
-795 TEPAGGPSGATPN
+795 RAATAADTNGA
-808 GQSSQPRTEAEMEA
+808 SSQPRTEADTEA
-822 ELLEDLLLRAN
+822 ELLEDLLQRAN
-833 SGGGR
+833 AGGGR
-838 GKKGGGGAAKKGKKG
+838 GKKNSAGTSKKGKKG
-853 SKKGR
+853 GKKGR

>member
-22 AAMLL
+22 SAMLL

-40 RVRGVDPPHAKYMP
+40 RMRGVDPPYAKYLP
-54 SRFCR
+54 SRYCK

-64 AKAVKLQ
+64 AKAAKLQ
-71 ATRARPAQIIFTPSN
+71 STRARPAQIYFTPSN
-86 IVFGVATVLL
+86 ITFAVATVLL
-96 CTSVAV
+96 CASVAV

-131 ERAYRVMASTM
+131 ERAYRVLASTM
-142 HPDKNKDDPG
+142 HPDKNKNDPG

-199 SHSNVVLLVYFL
+199 AHSNIVLLVYFL

-262 CAFDLQSLFKEGNN
+262 CAFDLEPLFKEGNN
-276 QLVVPVLGQ
+276 QLVVPVLQQ
-285 LRAMAAF
+285 LRSMAAF

-301 PPPDWMVHNVIMLH
+301 PPPDWMVHNVILLH

-320 VPIPAELSYVL
+320 VPIPAELNYVL

-395 QVPHFGLPEVRT
+395 QVPHFGLREVRA
-407 CTQVRPPVTSVYAL
+407 CTQVRPPLTSVYAL
-421 AAAGS
+421 AEAGS
-426 ERRAELLPDMTPE
+426 ERRAALLPDLTPE
-439 QRLDVDEFCARYPK
+439 QRLDVDELCARYPK
-453 ATLTVSKPTVEVDDD
+453 ATLTVSKPTVDVDDE

-480 TVNLKV
+480 SVNLKV
-486 QRAAGDLTS
+486 TRAAGNLTS

-504 KAEVWW
+504 KSEVWW

-534 VPVVEA
+534 VPVDEA
-540 DEAPSGV
+540 DASSAGSS
-547 TVEFETKFM
+547 FQFDTKFM
-556 LVAPVAA
+556 LVAPVAGR
-563 KYHLVVHA
+563 YHLVVHA

-583 PVRMEV
+583 PIRMDV

-606 ESDVASMS
+606 ESDVASMT

-634 DSSDEEGGHDHGHG
+634 DSSDEEGGHDHEE
-648 QEDDGHGH
+648 EDDGPRHDHGD
-656 GGCCGGHSHDA
+656 CCGGHSRGA
-667 PAEPPRRSKPKK
+667 PPEPPRRSKPRKAKK
-679 TKKASSPR
+679 SPTSR
-687 QDEAEAPRSAGSEAA
+687 EDEPAAEP
-702 APVAAAAPAA
+702 AAAAPAA
-712 ARAAPEAR
+712 GSTTAARRERAAR
-720 PAPAPAAAPRAARAP
+720 PAPA
-735 VVQARAAPA
+735 
-744 PRPAARA
+744 RA
-751 AAAAAPVRAQA
+751 AAAPAAPVPVVAARAAPVRAAAARAA
-762 PPAPRGPTVEAVR
+762 PPPAAARAPTPPVARGPTVEAVR
-775 AAAAAAAATA
+775 AAAAAAAGAAAPPPAPAPAARAATA
-785 AAAPAVAPAA
+785 ADANGAP
-795 TEPAGGPSGATPN
+795 
-808 GQSSQPRTEAEMEA
+808 SQPRTEADTEA
-822 ELLEDLLLRAN
+822 ELLEDLLQRAN
-833 SGGGR
+833 AGGGR
-838 GKKGGGGAAKKGKKG
+838 GKKGSSGPAKKGKKG
-853 SKKGR
+853 GKKGR